1 MSELP
6 GSGSDKDVR
15 GERASSDPELW
26 VSNYGD
32 DLFRFASVRLR
43 NVSAA
48 EDLVQETF
56 LAALKA
62 RDGFRG
68 QSSEKNWLL
77 GILKNKI
84 ADYFRQAAREATPST
99 SNEFLESQE
108 ALLHLSDSASEHWTH
123 GITPKEWAAPEMSLD
138 RQEFWDTLQNCSAKL
153 PKNIARV
160 YAMREL
166 DETGTDEICSRLNIS
181 PANLWVI
188 LHRART
194 GLRRC
199 LEIHWFGRQ
208 GK

>member
-6 GSGSDKDVR
+6 GNGSDKDDR
-15 GERASSDPELW
+15 GERASNDPELW

-84 ADYFRQAAREATPST
+84 ADYFRQSAREATSST
-99 SNEFLESQE
+99 AQEFQE
-108 ALLHLSDSASEHWTH
+108 DQTTLLHLSDRPNEGWMHSTA
-123 GITPKEWAAPEMSLD
+123 PKDWAAPELNLD
-138 RQEFWDTLQNCSAKL
+138 RQEFWETLHNCSSKL
-153 PKNIARV
+153 PRHIGRV

-166 DETGTDEICSRLNIS
+166 DEASAEEICARLKIS

-188 LHRART
+188 LHRARA

-199 LEIHWFGRQ
+199 LEVHWFGRD